1 MSSDARQSSILPR
14 RETPRF
20 LRGAAA
26 LALVLAAA
34 RIAPAQGT
42 AAIPEQPVLT
52 LVEAARM
59 ALASHPSIGAAD
71 AVGAQARASI
81 RSAAAAR
88 WPALELS
95 AAATRYQEP
104 MLVTPLHGLTVGQD
118 LPFDRTLFQGAL
130 GAGYMLFDGGVRG
143 ARIDYARAQAAAT
156 DAALDGATQMLLAH
170 VTATYLDVL
179 AQSGTADAHDRRI
192 AALESEQSRVKQRY
206 AVGRAPELELLRI
219 EAALA
224 HAEADRV
231 TTVEAL
237 AKAEHELAR
246 LVGTE
251 PAGVRA
257 GALAPVMLV
266 DSTLPVR
273 DALMRSAVAASPA
286 TEAARRQLAAAEAGI
301 AVASG
306 ARWPKLRL
314 NAGYIQ
320 RGSANTDSWG
330 EWSAGTSVTI
340 PLFTGGANSAELARA
355 RAGRREA
362 AERLRLAELEA
373 AANVD
378 RALAAVA
385 EMRARV
391 ASLTTAVDRFA
402 EVARTEKLALDVGSG
417 TQTDYLDAE
426 ADLLA
431 ARAGLADARAREIV
445 ARTEL
450 ARTTGQLSVA
460 WMAHVLEVTP

>member
-1 MSSDARQSSILPR
+1 
-14 RETPRF
+14 
-20 LRGAAA
+20 
-26 LALVLAAA
+26 
-34 RIAPAQGT
+34 
-42 AAIPEQPVLT
+42 
-52 LVEAARM
+52 
-59 ALASHPSIGAAD
+59 
-71 AVGAQARASI
+71 
-81 RSAAAAR
+81 
-88 WPALELS
+88 
-95 AAATRYQEP
+95 
-104 MLVTPLHGLTVGQD
+104 
-118 LPFDRTLFQGAL
+118 
-130 GAGYMLFDGGVRG
+130 
-143 ARIDYARAQAAAT
+143 
-156 DAALDGATQMLLAH
+156 
-170 VTATYLDVL
+170 
-179 AQSGTADAHDRRI
+179 
-192 AALESEQSRVKQRY
+192 
-206 AVGRAPELELLRI
+206 
-219 EAALA
+219 
-224 HAEADRV
+224 
-231 TTVEAL
+231 
-237 AKAEHELAR
+237 
-246 LVGTE
+246 
-251 PAGVRA
+251 
-257 GALAPVMLV
+257 
-266 DSTLPVR
+266 VR